1 MEFVL
6 ILQAIFNGV
15 AAFLGLPVPGLSLG
29 EDRLVSFGDLFLAF
43 MLASLGVA
51 LLRYVFGFGGGGG
64 DSPRTSSTNDPKI
77 SKVRKGDEY

>member
-15 AAFLGLPVPGLSLG
+15 AAFLGLPVPGLSFG
-29 EDRLVSFGDLFLAF
+29 EDRVVSFGDLFLAF

-77 SKVRKGDEY
+77 SKERQGDEY